1 LNSRPIALISL
12 VAGRDVT
19 TRHIVVLDLWTKFH
33 PKIAKKNVFDH
44 QGQNYLNHLW
54 PYFQAHIWHWT
65 SFARKIDSWNWPQV
79 EFAAVQPP
87 SPRRTDGDDVDEV
100 RP

>member
-44 QGQNYLNHLW
+44 QGQNYLNHL
-54 PYFQAHIWHWT
+54 
-65 SFARKIDSWNWPQV
+65 
-79 EFAAVQPP
+79 
-87 SPRRTDGDDVDEV
+87 
-100 RP
+100 